1 MANDL
6 RCPCCRGYMTAED
19 WNEALGWLRVM
30 GIEVDIDGTLD
41 TISAARFLGKS
52 EQTLR
57 NRRAMGE
64 PPEYTKDASGHV
76 RYHMDELSAWRERN
90 EASLHELG
98 VDTGRRVRTKKY
110 DDD

>member
-1 MANDL
+1 MDEPS
-6 RCPCCRGYMTAED
+6 CPCCGGYMTAEA

-76 RYHMDELSAWRERN
+76 RYRMDELTAFRERN
-90 EASLHELG
+90 DASLHELG
-98 VDTGRRVRTKKY
+98 VDCGGRVRAKRHQ
-110 DDD
+110 D

>member
-1 MANDL
+1 
-6 RCPCCRGYMTAED
+6 MTAEA

-76 RYHMDELSAWRERN
+76 RYRMDELTAFRERN
-90 EASLHELG
+90 DASLHELG
-98 VDTGRRVRTKKY
+98 VDCGGRVRAKRHQ
-110 DDD
+110 D